1 MKDVRASTQNL
12 LIVDDD
18 DNFRMG
24 LKETLAAVLNI
35 SIIEVSSAKAALEVL
50 KTQHVSAILSDIK
63 MPEMD
68 GIEFVTCTR
77 ALGLLQPVIFITG
90 HADKDSAIQA
100 LRLGA
105 VEYIEKPFRT
115 SELIQAVKKM
125 FSQDEISQKEKLQS
139 LGLSALQIDILDFIL
154 KGKSNREIS
163 SAVQLAEQTIKY
175 HVGNLLTKFGAENRV
190 VLRTKVWA
198 SLDKKN

>member
-1 MKDVRASTQNL
+1 MKERRSTTQNL

-18 DNFRMG
+18 DSFRMG

-35 SIIEVSSAKAALEVL
+35 SIIEVGSAKAALEVL
-50 KTQHVSAILSDIK
+50 KTQNVSAILSDIK

-77 ALGLLQPVIFITG
+77 ALGLVQPVIFITG
-90 HADKDSAIQA
+90 HANKDSAIQA

-115 SELIQAVKKM
+115 SELIQAVRKM
-125 FSQDEISQKEKLQS
+125 FSHDDLQQKEKLQS
-139 LGLSALQIDILDFIL
+139 YGLSNLQINILDFIL
-154 KGKSNREIS
+154 KGKSNREIAE
-163 SAVQLAEQTIKY
+163 AVQLAEQTIKY

-190 VLRTKVWA
+190 ILRTKVWA
-198 SLDKKN
+198 LMEAKN